1 MLVVADTSPI
11 NYLILIQHE
20 LLLPT
25 LYTQVIIPPAV
36 LRELEDPETPGAVR
50 TWVAHRPAWFEV
62 RTPQRPLAEAAF
74 PALGAGEREAI
85 VVAEEVQADFVLI
98 DERDGRRVA
107 RSRALAVVGTLGV
120 LEEAAIRGLLDLP
133 RALARLQATTFYA
146 SPALFEEL
154 LARDAARKRQP

>member
-36 LRELEDPETPGAVR
+36 LRELEDPETPEAVR

-62 RTPQRPLAEAAF
+62 RTPQQPLAEAVF

-107 RSRALAVVGTLGV
+107 RSRALAVIGTLGV
-120 LEEAAIRGLLDLP
+120 LEEAAIRGLIDLP

-146 SPALFEEL
+146 SSALFEAL
-154 LARDAARKRQP
+154 LARDAARKGQP